1 MQIISGVQKK
11 HLRAVIYGPEGIG
24 KSTLASRFPAPV
36 FIDVE
41 GGTHALDVARV
52 QPPQSW
58 AALIQLLET
67 FAGGRGPADFQTL
80 VIDTADWAE
89 KMLRSA
95 ICQEAGVTALG
106 DMPYGTLFQKLGA
119 KWAQFLDLLSLTA
132 ERMHVVLL
140 AHSQMVH
147 CEIPEETGSFDR
159 YELKLNTSFKV
170 NTAAMTKEWASMVL
184 FLNYEVMIVETNG
197 KSKAQGGRR
206 VCHTT
211 HHASWDAKNR
221 YNLPDKL
228 KMPADSSMP
237 PELSRVVAE
246 MTLPVPA
253 AAPPPAPPPPAP
265 PTPPAAPVAPP
276 AEPVA
281 PAQAPPPAAPAPVI
295 SAEKQKMLD
304 QLAELMLLGGISFA
318 DLDAQMAKRG
328 IVPAGTP
335 VSNYNEAT
343 LTRVINGWNA
353 IQHNIN
359 LNKKQQQA

>member
-276 AEPVA
+276 AAPVA

-335 VSNYNEAT
+335 INNYVSIHAPAWGAT
-343 LTRVINGWNA
+343 C
-353 IQHNIN
+353 
-359 LNKKQQQA
+359 